1 MLARASR
8 ITRLRPRA
16 VAAPLSLLPSRAFSS
31 HPDFAPI
38 AKPKAPG
45 AASAVPGAPAAAA
58 PSTEARIRAVIA
70 AHPVVL
76 FMKGVPAQPMC
87 GFSAQAVRV
96 LAAHGVPVHGE
107 DVLRDPE
114 LRAAMKD
121 FSQWPTF
128 PQLYIKGEFIG
139 GCDILTQ
146 MHQAGELAGK
156 LEGVPRAAAA
166 AAAAPQKQ

>member
-1 MLARASR
+1 MLS
-8 ITRLRPRA
+8 RLRPRSLPA
-16 VAAPLSLLPSRAFSS
+16 LSVPLSSLASTFSSRRALSS
-31 HPDFAPI
+31 HPDFAP
-38 AKPKAPG
+38 KPKAPAPAPAK
-45 AASAVPGAPAAAA
+45 AAAAAAAA
-58 PSTEARIRAVIA
+58 PLEGRIRAVLA

-76 FMKGVPAQPMC
+76 FMKGVPVQPMC

-96 LAAHGVPVHGE
+96 LSQYGVAVHGE

-114 LRAAMKD
+114 LRQTMKD

-128 PQLYIKGEFIG
+128 PQVYIKGEFVG

-156 LEGVPRAAAA
+156 LEGVPK
-166 AAAAPQKQ
+166 AAPGVV

>member
-1 MLARASR
+1 MLSR
-8 ITRLRPRA
+8 IRPRSLPA
-16 VAAPLSLLPSRAFSS
+16 LSSPLSSLASSFPARRALSS
-31 HPDFAPI
+31 HPDFAP
-38 AKPKAPG
+38 KPKAP
-45 AASAVPGAPAAAA
+45 APPTAKAPAAASA
-58 PSTEARIRAVIA
+58 PLEDRIRAVLA

-76 FMKGVPAQPMC
+76 FMKGVPVQPMC

-96 LAAHGVPVHGE
+96 LSQYGVAVHGE

-114 LRAAMKD
+114 LRQTMKD

-128 PQLYIKGEFIG
+128 PQVYIKGEFIG

-156 LEGVPRAAAA
+156 LEGVPKV
-166 AAAAPQKQ
+166 AAPPAAKSA

>member
-1 MLARASR
+1 MLRSL
-8 ITRLRPRA
+8 LRPRA
-16 VAAPLSLLPSRAFSS
+16 PGAFSSIVLAPLPSSATSSAAASLPRAAFSS
-31 HPDFAPI
+31 HPDFAP
-38 AKPKAPG
+38 KPKA
-45 AASAVPGAPAAAA
+45 VAPAAAA
-58 PSTEARIRAVIA
+58 APLEDRIRAVLA

-76 FMKGVPAQPMC
+76 FMKGVPSQPMC

-96 LAAHGVPVHGE
+96 LSQYGVAVHGE

-114 LRAAMKD
+114 LRQTMKD

-128 PQLYIKGEFIG
+128 PQVYIKGEFIG

-156 LEGVPRAAAA
+156 LEGVPK
-166 AAAAPQKQ
+166 AAAPAAAKSA

>member
-1 MLARASR
+1 MLPRAILR
-8 ITRLRPRA
+8 TTRVRPRA
-16 VAAPLSLLPSRAFSS
+16 AATLSLLPCRALSS

-38 AKPKAPG
+38 VKAP
-45 AASAVPGAPAAAA
+45 AAPAAPGAPAAAA

-96 LAAHGVPVHGE
+96 LTAHGVPVHGE

-114 LRAAMKD
+114 LRAAMKA

-166 AAAAPQKQ
+166 PQKQ